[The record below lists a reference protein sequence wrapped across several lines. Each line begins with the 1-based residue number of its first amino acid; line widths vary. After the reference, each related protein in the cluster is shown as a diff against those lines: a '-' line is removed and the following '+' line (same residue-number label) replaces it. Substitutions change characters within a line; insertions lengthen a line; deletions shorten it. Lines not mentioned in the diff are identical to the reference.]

1 MKTYFITNQKKE
13 QFVSIDLV
21 SVREAAMAKQ
31 RIYAFKVQ
39 ILFALFM
46 F

>member
-1 MKTYFITNQKKE
+1 MKTYFMTNQKKE

-31 RIYAFKVQ
+31 KI
-39 ILFALFM
+39 
-46 F
+46 

>member
-21 SVREAAMAKQ
+21 SVREAAMAAH
-31 RIYAFKVQ
+31 RILAFIGQ
-39 ILFALFM
+39 IIFALFM

>member
-1 MKTYFITNQKKE
+1 MPIDKSIFYTNQKKE

-31 RIYAFKVQ
+31 RI
-39 ILFALFM
+39 
-46 F
+46 

>member
-1 MKTYFITNQKKE
+1 MKTYLITNQKKE

-21 SVREAAMAKQ
+21 SVRGAAMAAH
-31 RIYAFKVQ
+31 RILTFKVQ
-39 ILFALFM
+39 IILAFFI